1 MDEKSQWRK
10 EREIDVSGK
19 VRKQLHFS
27 WKICFQ
33 ENRKERERKFGEERE
48 RERRETTMANLLAAA
63 LPSSDE
69 EDDDYDPTLDLA
81 QAKKREKEELLN
93 PKGGKGFG
101 QGPRARV
108 GGLEELPELA
118 EQRKKATQTQQGE
131 AGIRSG
137 SGSGSGIGIGIG
149 IGVGDEGVGLRDRNA
164 SGSWRELS
172 RKRQREARVEQAWE
186 TLKGATTSIS
196 RGEGTSE
203 GLEKKRKKEKENTT
217 AGDETTS
224 VGNGSSAE
232 SKKAFAAEAIR
243 TMKEASKFGFRSSG
257 KKGQVLVKETRNFA
271 GKSVEVIQE
280 VDASS
285 KSGAKA
291 IEKSKQSEKKK
302 GLDYVLQLLDRKRK
316 LNIIDKSKL
325 DWKEYKRD
333 HKQVQEELN
342 AYTKGG
348 ERYTERQDF
357 LKRTEMREYEIER
370 DNRLASSTRL
380 RGRL

>member
-137 SGSGSGIGIGIG
+137 SGSGSASGIG

>member
-27 WKICFQ
+27 WKNIFSGKQ
-33 ENRKERERKFGEERE
+33 KREREKFGEKRE

-137 SGSGSGIGIGIG
+137 SGSGSASGIG

-257 KKGQVLVKETRNFA
+257 KKGQVIVKETRNFA

>member
-137 SGSGSGIGIGIG
+137 SGSGSASGIG

-186 TLKGATTSIS
+186 TLKGATTSNS

>member
-137 SGSGSGIGIGIG
+137 SGSGSGSGIG

>member
-1 MDEKSQWRK
+1 MFSGKQKR
-10 EREIDVSGK
+10 ERE
-19 VRKQLHFS
+19 
-27 WKICFQ
+27 
-33 ENRKERERKFGEERE
+33 KFGEERE

-137 SGSGSGIGIGIG
+137 SGSGSASGIG